1 MKRNSS
7 SSTIERRSIPSID
20 VELQKSETEETYST
34 SYSPS
39 SSIGS
44 MMSTMDDEEQLSL
57 LTKSL
62 SSSPSKPSSPSYLPK
77 HKSMTFIFCVSGIYA
92 AYLLYGQYQE
102 DVFTY
107 QSNHISSTLD
117 TSVAFTYIWFVQVV
131 EALTN
136 TVMGIVG
143 RYMTQ
148 SKKQR
153 SVRPNQKYFFYSG
166 FSQVSSKALTSL
178 ALNTGL
184 SFPLATMAKS
194 GKMAPVM
201 LGQLILGGTSYSIRD
216 YLQVSAIICGT
227 AMLGLSKAKGGAI
240 SHSTSLGVVFIMASL
255 AMDGI
260 TGGLQKR
267 LKHDAQKNQ
276 HDLKGYDFM
285 FYTNLYMFLVAL
297 GVANLN
303 GDLVNGISYC
313 MQDPQICKLIAKFC
327 VCSAVG
333 QSFIFLTIAQFDP
346 LVCSTVTTTR
356 KIASVFLSIFTK
368 GHHMNNQAWCGVFV
382 ACMGILSEVQ
392 DKVGKGSKKSSRD
405 SLTRQVS

>member
-1 MKRNSS
+1 LVFNANSIQNTS
-7 SSTIERRSIPSID
+7 GSILQLIVID
-20 VELQKSETEETYST
+20 NLPHLIKASNLLLYILTHVSN
-34 SYSPS
+34 
-39 SSIGS
+39 IGI
-44 MMSTMDDEEQLSL
+44 
-57 LTKSL
+57 
-62 SSSPSKPSSPSYLPK
+62 K
-77 HKSMTFIFCVSGIYA
+77 HALYFGVVVLK
-92 AYLLYGQYQE
+92 YLL
-102 DVFTY
+102 
-107 QSNHISSTLD
+107 
-117 TSVAFTYIWFVQVV
+117 
-131 EALTN
+131 
-136 TVMGIVG
+136 
-143 RYMTQ
+143 
-148 SKKQR
+148 
-153 SVRPNQKYFFYSG
+153 PFFYSG

-227 AMLGLSKAKGGAI
+227 AMLGLSKAKGGAK

-267 LKHDAQKNQ
+267 LKRDAQKNQ

-313 MQDPQICKLIAKFC
+313 MQDPHICKLIAKFC

>member
-1 MKRNSS
+1 MIRYSS
-7 SSTIERRSIPSID
+7 SSNIERRSIPSID
-20 VELQKSETEETYST
+20 VELQKSETEEIYST

-44 MMSTMDDEEQLSL
+44 MMSTMDDEEQCSL
-57 LTKSL
+57 LAKSPL
-62 SSSPSKPSSPSYLPK
+62 STPSKESRPYLPK

-107 QSNHISSTLD
+107 QSNHISSTID

-148 SKKQR
+148 SKQQR

-216 YLQVSAIICGT
+216 YLQVSAIIFGT
-227 AMLGLSKAKGGAI
+227 AMLGLSKAKGGAK

-267 LKHDAQKNQ
+267 LKRDAQKNQ

-313 MQDPQICKLIAKFC
+313 MQDPHICILIAKFC